1 MSAFFEL
8 VGTLLTYL
16 VGGTAGSGSDAVTI
30 TFAQS
35 WVGRIANTII
45 ADANASTGT
54 GVIAIFFVF
63 SLLMAGFKLVH
74 SLKRI

>member
-1 MSAFFEL
+1 MSALFDL
-8 VGTLLTYL
+8 VQTLIAHLI
-16 VGGTAGSGSDAVTI
+16 GGTPAGTSATAI
-30 TFAQS
+30 TFADS
-35 WVGRIANTII
+35 WVGQICNAII
-45 ADANASTGT
+45 ADAGATGT

>member
-1 MSAFFEL
+1 MSNLFTL
-8 VGTLLTYL
+8 VGNLLNYL
-16 VGGTAGSGSDAVTI
+16 IGTPTGSSTDAVT
-30 TFAQS
+30 FANS
-35 WVGRIANTII
+35 WVGRIAHTIVED
-45 ADANASTGT
+45 ADATNGT

>member
-1 MSAFFEL
+1 MSALFDL
-8 VGTLLTYL
+8 VSTLLNHL
-16 VGGTAGSGSDAVTI
+16 IGTPTGDTNAVT
-30 TFAQS
+30 FAES
-35 WVGRIANTII
+35 WVGRIAHTII
-45 ADANASTGT
+45 DDANASTGT

>member
-1 MSAFFEL
+1 MNALFEL
-8 VGTLLTYL
+8 VGRLMTYL
-16 VGGTAGSGSDAVTI
+16 IGGTVGSGADATTI

-45 ADANASTGT
+45 DDANASTGT

>member
-1 MSAFFEL
+1 MSSLFSL
-8 VGTLLTYL
+8 VGTLLNQL
-16 VGGTAGSGSDAVTI
+16 IGTPTGTTTNAVT
-30 TFAQS
+30 FADS

-45 ADANASTGT
+45 ADADASTGT

>member
-1 MSAFFEL
+1 MSSLFEL

-16 VGGTAGSGSDAVTI
+16 VGGTTGGTSSTTI

-45 ADANASTGT
+45 ADADASTGT

>member
-1 MSAFFEL
+1 MNALFEL
-8 VGTLLTYL
+8 VGRLMTYL
-16 VGGTAGSGSDAVTI
+16 IGGTVGTGSDTTTI

-45 ADANASTGT
+45 DDANASTGT

>member
-1 MSAFFEL
+1 MSSLFDL
-8 VGTLLTYL
+8 VTTLLDHL
-16 VGGTAGSGSDAVTI
+16 VGGGSGSDAVT
-30 TFAQS
+30 FANS
-35 WVGRIANTII
+35 WVGRIANTIV

>member
-1 MSAFFEL
+1 MSDLFSL
-8 VGTLLTYL
+8 VGTLIAHL
-16 VGGTAGSGSDAVTI
+16 VGGSIGSGADATTI
-30 TFAQS
+30 TFANS
-35 WVGRIANTII
+35 WVGQIANTIVE
-45 ADANASTGT
+45 DANASTGT

>member
-1 MSAFFEL
+1 MSSLFSL
-8 VGTLLTYL
+8 VGTLLNQLIGTPT
-16 VGGTAGSGSDAVTI
+16 GTTGTAV
-30 TFAQS
+30 TFAES

-45 ADANASTGT
+45 ADADATTGT

>member
-1 MSAFFEL
+1 MSSLFEL
-8 VGTLLTYL
+8 VGTLISYL
-16 VGGTAGSGSDAVTI
+16 IGGTVGSGSDVTTI

-35 WVGRIANTII
+35 WVGRIANTIV
-45 ADANASTGT
+45 ADANSSTGT

>member
-1 MSAFFEL
+1 MSSLFNL
-8 VGTLLTYL
+8 VSTLITYL
-16 VGGTAGSGSDAVTI
+16 IGGTVGSGSDAVTV

-45 ADANASTGT
+45 EDANASTGT